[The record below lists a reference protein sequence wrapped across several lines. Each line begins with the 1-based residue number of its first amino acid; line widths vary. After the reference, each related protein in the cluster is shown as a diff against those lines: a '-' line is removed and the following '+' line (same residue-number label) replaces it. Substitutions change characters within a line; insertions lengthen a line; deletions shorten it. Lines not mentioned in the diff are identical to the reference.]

1 MKIRRRIKYYLIRL
15 FRLKSSPHQVA
26 LGLTMGFIP
35 SWIPLFGFGPV
46 LSIGLAKLTRSNPI
60 SAFVGGVIGTPIWPL
75 LFILNYMIGGF
86 LLDRKPKVDTLEE
99 VEYSTAIQHT
109 LSGFFKSHTS
119 GVLFLTGAIINIVLS
134 SILIYFMTFFLFKKY
149 RVTILNKLRWT
160 IE

>member
-149 RVTILNKLRWT
+149 RVTILNKLR
-160 IE
+160 